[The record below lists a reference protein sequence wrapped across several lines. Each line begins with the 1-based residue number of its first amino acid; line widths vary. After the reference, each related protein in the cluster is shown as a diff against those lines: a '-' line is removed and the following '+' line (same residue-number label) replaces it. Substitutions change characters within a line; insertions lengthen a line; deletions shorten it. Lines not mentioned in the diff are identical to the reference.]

1 MEINPR
7 IQLQEV
13 LFASSDKVESKRIGK
28 LVKAGVIKKIA
39 PKIYT
44 SNLADQP
51 ENIIRRNIFIILGR
65 LYPRAVISHR
75 SAFEFKPTTG
85 GHIFLTYSYTKN
97 ISLPGITVHLMEGKG
112 GMPEDT
118 PFIEGLYLSRPERAF
133 LENMQVSRKQGDESK
148 ILPQQTIEEK
158 LEVIIRTNGETAI
171 NELRDKARGIAS
183 ALNMEIEFEKL
194 NTIISALLATHPSKI
209 LKSPLATARAYGEP
223 YDPGR
228 YELFGT
234 LFAALQQMEF
244 KPYPDKNITE
254 QAYRNFAFFESYFSN
269 YIEGTEFEL
278 EDAQRIIETN
288 QPIEARNDD
297 SHDVLGT
304 FYIVSNKREMSVI
317 PNSAEELIHILR
329 SRHRILLSAR
339 QNKMPG
345 MFKLQNNRA
354 GNTNFVDFTLVKGTL
369 VKGFEFYRALR
380 TPFAKALFIMF
391 MISEVHP
398 FNDGNGRIARVMMNA
413 ELSAANETK
422 IIIPTVFRND
432 YILALRK
439 LTRQNDPN
447 VYINAMLKVQRFSSM
462 LYGENLDTMKAYLHQ
477 TNAFGD
483 PDENVLDLNKVSNI
497 T

>member
-209 LKSPLATARAYGEP
+209 LKSPLATARAFGEP

>member
-209 LKSPLATARAYGEP
+209 LKSPLATARAFGEP

-329 SRHRILLSAR
+329 SRHRILLSSR

-369 VKGFEFYRALR
+369 VKGFEFYRALS

-483 PDENVLDLNKVSNI
+483 PDENVLNLNKLSNI

>member
-1 MEINPR
+1 MEKNLR
-7 IQLQEV
+7 IQLQEL
-13 LFASSDKVESKRIGK
+13 LFASSDKAESKRIAK
-28 LVKAGVIKKIA
+28 FIKEGMIRKIA

-44 SNLADQP
+44 SNLTDQP

-65 LYPRAVISHR
+65 LYPKAVISHR
-75 SAFEFKPTTG
+75 SAFEFKPTAG

-133 LENMQVSRKQGDESK
+133 LENLQISRRQGEESK
-148 ILPQQTIEEK
+148 TLPQQIIEEK
-158 LEVIIRTNGETAI
+158 LEIIIRTNGEAAI
-171 NELRDKARGIAS
+171 NELRDKSRNVAS
-183 ALNMEIEFEKL
+183 ALNMEPEFEKL
-194 NTIISALLATHPSKI
+194 NLIISALLATHPARI
-209 LKSPLATARAYGEP
+209 LKSPLAAARAFGEP

-228 YELFGT
+228 YELFGI

-244 KPYPDKNITE
+244 KSYPDRNTTE

-288 QPIEARNDD
+288 QPMEARSDD

-304 FYIVSNKREMSVI
+304 FYIVSNKREMSI
-317 PNSAEELIHILR
+317 LPGSAEELIQILQ
-329 SRHRILLSAR
+329 SRHRIMLSAR
-339 QNKMPG
+339 QSKMPG
-345 MFKLQNNRA
+345 MFKMQNNRA
-354 GNTNFVDFTLVKGTL
+354 GNTNFVDCTLVKGTL
-369 VKGFEFYRALR
+369 MRGFEFYRALR

-413 ELSAANETK
+413 ELSAANESK
-422 IIIPTVFRND
+422 IVIPTVFRND
-432 YILALRK
+432 YLLSLRK
-439 LTRQNDPN
+439 LTRQNDPL
-447 VYINAMLKVQRFSSM
+447 VYVNAMLKVQRFSSM
-462 LYGENLDTMKAYLHQ
+462 LYGENLDTMKSFLHEM
-477 TNAFGD
+477 NAFAD
-483 PDENVLDLNKVSNI
+483 PEENVLNLNNL
-497 T
+497 

>member
-304 FYIVSNKREMSVI
+304 FYIVSNKREMSAI

>member
-244 KPYPDKNITE
+244 KTYPDKNITE

-483 PDENVLDLNKVSNI
+483 PDENVLNLNKLSNI

>member
-209 LKSPLATARAYGEP
+209 LKSPLATARAFGEP

-380 TPFAKALFIMF
+380 TPFTKALFIMF

-483 PDENVLDLNKVSNI
+483 PDENVLDLNKVSDI

>member
-75 SAFEFKPTTG
+75 SAFEFKPTNG

-133 LENMQVSRKQGDESK
+133 WENMQVSRKQGDESK
-148 ILPQQTIEEK
+148 TLPQQTIEEK
-158 LEVIIRTNGETAI
+158 LEVIIRTNGEIAI
-171 NELRDKARGIAS
+171 NELRDKAQGIAA

-194 NTIISALLATHPSKI
+194 NTIISALLATHPAKI
-209 LKSPLATARAYGEP
+209 LKSPLATARAFGEP
-223 YDPGR
+223 YDPER

-244 KPYPDKNITE
+244 KSYPDKNITE

-304 FYIVSNKREMSVI
+304 FYIVSSKQEMSVI
-317 PNSAEELIHILR
+317 PNSAEKLIQILQ

-391 MISEVHP
+391 MISEIHP

-413 ELSAANETK
+413 ELSAAHETK
-422 IIIPTVFRND
+422 IICVSLLYPD
-432 YILALRK
+432 GYI
-439 LTRQNDPN
+439 
-447 VYINAMLKVQRFSSM
+447 S
-462 LYGENLDTMKAYLHQ
+462 
-477 TNAFGD
+477 
-483 PDENVLDLNKVSNI
+483 
-497 T
+497 

>member
-209 LKSPLATARAYGEP
+209 LKSPLATARAFGEP

-483 PDENVLDLNKVSNI
+483 PDENVLNLNKLSNI

>member
-1 MEINPR
+1 MEKNRR
-7 IQLQEV
+7 IQLQEI
-13 LFASSDKVESKRIGK
+13 LFASSDKAESKRIAK
-28 LVKAGVIKKIA
+28 LVKEGIIRKIA
-39 PKIYT
+39 PKIYS
-44 SNLADQP
+44 SNLTDQS
-51 ENIIRRNIFIILGR
+51 ENIVRRNIFIILGR
-65 LYPRAVISHR
+65 LFPKAVISHR
-75 SAFEFKPTTG
+75 SAFEFKPTPG

-133 LENMQVSRKQGDESK
+133 LENMQVSRKQGDGSK
-148 ILPQQTIEEK
+148 TLPQQAIEEK
-158 LEVIIRTNGETAI
+158 LEIIIRTNGEAAI
-171 NELRDKARGIAS
+171 NELRDKSREVAA
-183 ALNMEIEFEKL
+183 ALNMESEFEKL
-194 NTIISALLATHPSKI
+194 NTLISALLTTHPAKI
-209 LKSPLATARAYGEP
+209 LKSPLAAARAFGEP

-244 KPYPDKNITE
+244 KSYPDKNTTE

-288 QPIEARNDD
+288 QPMEARNDD

-304 FYIVSNKREMSVI
+304 FYIVSSKREMSVV
-317 PNSAEELIHILR
+317 PHSAKELIEILQ

-354 GNTNFVDFTLVKGTL
+354 GNTSFVDFTLVRGTL
-369 VKGFEFYRALR
+369 LKGFEFYRALR

-413 ELSAANETK
+413 ELSAANESK

-432 YILALRK
+432 YLLSLRR

-447 VYINAMLKVQRFSSM
+447 VFINAMLKVQRFSSM
-462 LYGENLDTMKAYLHQ
+462 LYGENLDIMKSYLHQ
-477 TNAFGD
+477 VSAFGD
-483 PDENVLDLNKVSNI
+483 PDENVLNLTKLPDLL
-497 T
+497 

>member
-44 SNLADQP
+44 SNLTDQP

-171 NELRDKARGIAS
+171 NELRDKARGIAA

-209 LKSPLATARAYGEP
+209 LKSPLATARAFGEP

-304 FYIVSNKREMSVI
+304 FYIVSNKREMSII

-462 LYGENLDTMKAYLHQ
+462 LYGENLDTMKAYLYQ

-483 PDENVLDLNKVSNI
+483 PDENVLNLNKLSNI